1 MISITQIDNN
11 DYDQLREFIESS
23 GFLTAETIAY
33 VAGDN
38 PIIYSSG
45 LSNSLTVRDVSE
57 NILFRIEQPTD
68 SLNFER
74 HALYASDSLNVATGQ
89 GDSSVVQKAIACS
102 NGVIIQMKRSNTN
115 TNYSIVLTRTNS
127 GDLAAIAS
135 VSGDSRSNTDNI
147 YCVTWGDVS
156 PLRSINLKTCVKDQ
170 TLVAPFVT
178 SSAFDTISY
187 TPKAGWMS
195 YNNDYSYNLRAI
207 IINGHRFITDGTFAI
222 EDEG

>member
-11 DYDQLREFIESS
+11 NYDQLGEFIESS

-33 VAGDN
+33 VPNDN

-45 LSNSLTVRDVSE
+45 LTNSLTIRDASE
-57 NILFRIEQPTD
+57 NILFRIEQPTGG
-68 SLNFER
+68 LTYER
-74 HALYASDSLNVATGQ
+74 HALYASDSLNVATGE
-89 GDSSVVQKAIACS
+89 GGSSVVKKAIACS
-102 NGVIIQMKRSNTN
+102 NGIIINMKRDNA
-115 TNYSIVLTRTNS
+115 NYSIILTRTNN
-127 GDLAAIAS
+127 GDLAVIAS
-135 VSGDSRSNTDNI
+135 VSGNNRSNTDNI

-170 TLVAPFVT
+170 TLVAPLLT
-178 SSAFDTISY
+178 SSAFDTIRY
-187 TPKAGWMS
+187 TPKAGWMP

-207 IINGHRFITDGTFAI
+207 LINGHRFITDGTYAI

>member
-11 DYDQLREFIESS
+11 NYDQLREFIKSS
-23 GFLTAETIAY
+23 GFLTAETITY
-33 VAGDN
+33 VANDN

-45 LSNSLTVRDVSE
+45 LPNSLTIRDMSE
-57 NILFRIEQPTD
+57 NILFRIEQPTG
-68 SLNFER
+68 SPSYER

-89 GDSSVVQKAIACS
+89 GDQSTVQEAIACS
-102 NGVIIQMKRSNTN
+102 NGVIIHMKRSNSH
-115 TNYSIVLTRTNS
+115 YSIVLTRTNT
-127 GDLAAIAS
+127 GDLAVIAS
-135 VSGDSRSNTDNI
+135 VFGDSRSNTDDI
-147 YCVTWGDVS
+147 YCVTWSDES

-170 TLVAPFVT
+170 TLVAPLLT

-187 TPKAGWMS
+187 TPKAGWMP

-222 EDEG
+222 EDD